1 MDSRW
6 ESAGSGGSAGRHAV
20 VVGGSLAGLL
30 AAHVLAG
37 HARRVTIV
45 ERDRFPAEA
54 EPEAEAALDAEAT
67 LDPGAAGSTLAGTAP
82 RPGVPQSRHP
92 HVLLEG
98 GQLALEALLPGFM
111 AELRAAGAPRVGMP
125 EDIVQWQSGRWLRR
139 VPASTHIHTGSRAQ
153 IERLI
158 RRRVLANTS
167 VTLVEGTETVGLL
180 GDASRVRGVLLR
192 ERGDGARGEQR
203 ELAADLVVDASGR
216 GTKAPR
222 WLTALGAEAP
232 HEETIDT
239 GLAYASR
246 VYRDTTGTLGADT
259 SAPALGFYVVPNPD
273 QPYGVVVLP
282 LEDGTH
288 LATFS
293 GLRGDEPPTDEE
305 EFETYAKRL
314 PHPVVHRWMRDAE
327 PLSPVSGFRRT
338 ANVRRRYDLPGRR
351 PAGFLATGD
360 ALCTFNPIYG
370 QGMAVA
376 ALSAVALRDALADP
390 RRTPTTRRVQKA
402 LLAAS
407 RQAWDISAGADKKM
421 PGAVG
426 NAAVV
431 RPADRVA
438 GWYLR
443 RVQERTPGD
452 PVVGRAFRSALTLR
466 EPLSALFA
474 PKVAR
479 AVLFGP
485 ALPTPEEPP
494 LTRDAGDA

>member
-1 MDSRW
+1 MNSVRGTSRW
-6 ESAGSGGSAGRHAV
+6 DEGGAGGPESSRGRHVV

-37 HARRVTIV
+37 HADRVTVV
-45 ERDRFPAEA
+45 ERDRY
-54 EPEAEAALDAEAT
+54 PE
-67 LDPGAAGSTLAGTAP
+67 GAGPAP

-111 AELRAAGAPRVGMP
+111 EELREAGAPRVGMP
-125 EDIVQWQSGRWLRR
+125 EDMVQWQSGRWFRR
-139 VPASTHIHTGSRAQ
+139 LPASTYLHTGSRAQ
-153 IERLI
+153 MESLI
-158 RRRVLANTS
+158 RGRVLANPA
-167 VTLVEGTETVGLL
+167 VTVIEGTDVVGLL
-180 GDASRVRGVLLR
+180 GDATRVRGVLLR
-192 ERGDGARGEQR
+192 ERGAGAGAGAGAGGDGIRAEQR
-203 ELAADLVVDASGR
+203 ELVADLVVDASGR

-222 WLTALGAEAP
+222 WLAAIGADAP

-246 VYRDTTGTLGADT
+246 VYRDTNGTLGSERSAADT
-259 SAPALGFYVVPNPD
+259 LGFYVVPNPD

-293 GLRGDEPPTDEE
+293 GLRGEEPPTNEA
-305 EFETYAKRL
+305 EFEAYAKRM
-314 PHPVVHRWMRDAE
+314 PHPLVHQWLRAAE

-376 ALSAVALRDALADP
+376 AMSAVALRDALADP
-390 RRTPTTRRVQKA
+390 RRTPTTRRVQSA

-421 PGAVG
+421 PGAIG
-426 NAAVV
+426 NAVEAKA
-431 RPADRVA
+431 ADRVA

-452 PVVGRAFRSALTLR
+452 PVVGRAFRSALTLTA
-466 EPLSALFA
+466 PIGVLFA
-474 PKVAR
+474 PAVAR
-479 AVLFGP
+479 AVLFAP
-485 ALPTPEEPP
+485 VRPTPAEPP
-494 LTRDAGDA
+494 MTREAVGD